1 MKIRLNCSCGKM
13 LRIDEKFKGK
23 QGRCP
28 NCSTIIDIPENI
40 EAVPTLKDTY
50 TGRKPYNPQEL
61 YESVADSVVGIV
73 CEDNSGSG
81 VLIDSSGLI
90 ATNRHVVGRNTN
102 VTVRLN
108 DGTEYPANV
117 IRSFKDIDLAF
128 AKVDLEQTKWAALSK
143 TKKIKVGQS
152 VFAIGHPLGL
162 QNTLTKGIVSAVGR
176 LIKGKSYVQTDAPI
190 NPGNSG
196 GPLFNEYAEIVG
208 INTMGI
214 RESQGLGFAI
224 PVEVVLEKYD
234 KIKED
239 LINILEQ
246 RYCGVCGKN
255 SRDEKYCEHCG
266 AEVKLS
272 SIKTTTT
279 KSPTKQIS
287 KTDLTN
293 CPSCKVSLE
302 AVDTYCSK
310 CGTAL

>member
-1 MKIRLNCSCGKM
+1 MKLRINCSCGKM

-28 NCSTIIDIPENI
+28 NCSTIIDVPKDI

-50 TGRKPYNPQEL
+50 TGRKPYNAQEL
-61 YESVADSVVGIV
+61 YENVVDSVVGIV

-90 ATNRHVVGRNTN
+90 ATNRHVVGKNTN

-128 AKVDLEQTKWAALSK
+128 AKVDLNRTKCVALSK
-143 TKKIKVGQS
+143 SNKIKVGQS

-176 LIKGKSYVQTDAPI
+176 LIKGKRYVQTDAPI

-224 PVEVVLEKYD
+224 PVDVVLERYE
-234 KIKED
+234 KIRED
-239 LINILEQ
+239 LKNILEQ
-246 RYCGVCGKN
+246 RHCGVCGKN
-255 SRDEKYCEHCG
+255 SHEKKYCEHCG
-266 AEVKLS
+266 AESSPS
-272 SIKTTTT
+272 SITEASSTRPVKQKT
-279 KSPTKQIS
+279 KAE
-287 KTDLTN
+287 LTN
-293 CPSCKVSLE
+293 CPSCKVNLE
-302 AVDTYCSK
+302 AVEPYCSK
-310 CGTAL
+310 CGTTL